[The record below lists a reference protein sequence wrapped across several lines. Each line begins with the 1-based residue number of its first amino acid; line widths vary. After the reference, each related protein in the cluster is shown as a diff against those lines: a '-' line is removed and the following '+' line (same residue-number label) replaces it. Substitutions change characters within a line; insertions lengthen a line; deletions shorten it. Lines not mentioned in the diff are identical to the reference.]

1 MNYGEFMDLH
11 TSGVTAIRAY
21 FDEVE
26 KTSAMLAKC
35 TPAPLPFTKR
45 LALLSQE
52 VIENSAHADYLAIKR
67 RLHDAVRDGYEDSD
81 Y

>member
-1 MNYGEFMDLH
+1 
-11 TSGVTAIRAY
+11 
-21 FDEVE
+21 
-26 KTSAMLAKC
+26 MLAKC

-67 RLHDAVRDGYEDSD
+67 RLHDAVRHGYEDSD
-81 Y
+81 E